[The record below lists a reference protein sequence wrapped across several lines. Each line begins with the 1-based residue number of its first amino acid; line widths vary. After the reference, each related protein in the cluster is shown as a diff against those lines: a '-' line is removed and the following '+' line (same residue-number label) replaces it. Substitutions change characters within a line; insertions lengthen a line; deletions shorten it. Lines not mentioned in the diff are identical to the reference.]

1 MDDRNVALMFVLVLC
16 VCGALL
22 YLDWLRQ
29 GEIELLHERLDGL
42 EEPARRALDALNDSI
57 TSRVAEPLV
66 DRILR
71 ASDDRTF
78 ADIQRE
84 GAR

>member
-1 MDDRNVALMFVLVLC
+1 MDDRNVALMFTLLLC

-22 YLDWLRQ
+22 YLDWRRQ
-29 GEIELLHERLDGL
+29 GEIELLHERLDGID
-42 EEPARRALDALNDSI
+42 RRVTLAAATDTRTGETLA
-57 TSRVAEPLV
+57 V

-71 ASDDRTF
+71 ASDDRTL
-78 ADIQRE
+78 ADIAKE